1 MAVPPLNNYDHY
13 PRMAHWFNPVLL
25 FKLLINVILSSIF
38 GSYADRRLMIAALDT
53 TDPVKLL
60 NRATAAKDTL
70 PKQDGAIWIDF
81 VADLGDGFD
90 STYAVASLLAQKNL
104 KVGDLSLPRGQALFM
119 GGDEVYPKA
128 TENAYRYQLRMPYVW
143 ASPDPN
149 PESETGVPLYAVPG
163 NHDWYDG
170 LVLFLAYF
178 CGHKTTRFG
187 GWRTYQRRSYFAIQ
201 LTETWWLWAI
211 DIQLADNIDQPQF
224 DYFTLIAEG
233 MPPGSKIILC
243 SAEPGWLYTD
253 TNSKSWEI
261 TDYALGIASDADRKL
276 TVPIVLSGDTHHYNR
291 YVGPNNTQY
300 VTSGGGGAFLHPTH
314 QLQPTVDI
322 KLNNVPQKLKLA
334 QASNRGPEP
343 AVYPPFEVSRRLV
356 WRNWRFALTNWDFSI
371 LMGFVYWLLA
381 IAVTLR
387 NEWDMYGLV
396 TIIFGWALIGYTTN
410 QEKSYR
416 PTVLITS
423 ALHALLHILVLI
435 YATRCFAAFNDA
447 NFALTG
453 AWYSVWKWL
462 GILLLEMFP
471 VGFLVG
477 SSFFG
482 WNMMLTC
489 RYFRMNRN
497 DAFSAL
503 RIGAYNNFVR
513 LKITEESADFF
524 VIGLNDVPG
533 RDDWQK
539 NPKHGPHTPDEPRF
553 LPKEKLVPHLI
564 ETFSL
569 KF

>member
-13 PRMAHWFNPVLL
+13 PRMAHWFNPILL
-25 FKLLINVILSSIF
+25 FNLLINVILSSIF

-53 TDPVKLL
+53 TDPAKLL
-60 NRATAAKDTL
+60 NRATAAKDML

-90 STYAVASLLAQKNL
+90 STYAVASLLSQKNL
-104 KVGDLSLPRGQALFM
+104 KVGDLSLPKGQALFM

-128 TENAYRYQLRMPYVW
+128 TENAYRYQLRLPYVW

-149 PESETGVPLYAVPG
+149 PDSETGVPLYAVPG

-187 GWRTYQRRSYFAIQ
+187 GWRTHQRRSYFAIQ

-261 TDYALGIASDADRKL
+261 TDYALGIASDADRGL

-291 YVGPNNTQY
+291 YVGPNNAQY

-322 KLNNVPQKLKLA
+322 KLNNVPQKLNLA
-334 QASNRGPEP
+334 LASNNGPEP

-371 LMGFVYWLLA
+371 LMGLVYWLLA

-387 NEWDMYGLV
+387 DEWDVYGFV
-396 TIIFGWALIGYTTN
+396 AIIFGWALIGYTTN

-416 PTVLITS
+416 PAVLITS
-423 ALHALLHILVLI
+423 AIHASLHILVLI
-435 YATRCFAAFNDA
+435 YATRCFATFNDTH
-447 NFALTG
+447 FTLTG

-513 LKITEESADFF
+513 LKITEESVDFF

-539 NPKHGPHTPDEPRF
+539 NPKHGPRTPDEPRF
-553 LPKEKLVPHLI
+553 LPKETLEPHLI
-564 ETFSL
+564 ETFTL